1 MAQGDL
7 IVFNA
12 FLDYL
17 RDKDVDLE
25 GGTWAAVLLSDPITA
40 LLATETDPAL
50 NVSTNVNE
58 VSAAGGY
65 SANGIALTLD
75 NALVGS
81 VFTMKL
87 NTTTHSGGTITWTAQ
102 AGSPTNIKTLAVV
115 DLAATSPVDAAVAY
129 ADMTADGGVTPV
141 SLVAGNIAYTFGTDG
156 TPGDILTVTRT

>member
-25 GGTWAAVLLSDPITA
+25 GGTWAAVLLTEPVTT
-40 LLATETDPAL
+40 LLVTQAAPAL
-50 NVSTNVNE
+50 AGTNLTE
-58 VSAAGGY
+58 VAAGGGY
-65 SANGIALTLD
+65 SANGIALTLN
-75 NALVGS
+75 NALVGA

-87 NTTTHSGGTITWTAQ
+87 DTGAPHPGGKITWTAA

-115 DLAATSPVDAAVAY
+115 DLAATSPVDAAVCY

-141 SLVAGNIAYTFGTDG
+141 SLVAGNVAYTFGTDG
-156 TPGDILTVTRT
+156 TAGDILTVTRS